1 MTSIITK
8 RQSLHKN
15 LKQQLQENR
24 TLESQLAR
32 TQALAN
38 IGTVTCMIA
47 HEINNLLT
55 PLLNYSELAL
65 RHPEDEQLSQ
75 KALNKTMQNCNRICE
90 IMQSMLS
97 VASGGKENETETANL
112 CGLIDQIF
120 QCLCRDF
127 GKDGIEVRIKVPAE
141 LELVAVRSQIQQVL
155 MNLILNARDAMLEK
169 GGVLTIY
176 AEKDAN
182 TVIIDVCDTGVGIRP
197 ADLSMIFDPFFST
210 KRNEQNSDGG
220 TGLGLAFCKKIV
232 ESHGGSISVESQ
244 PHKGAKFKI
253 ILPQR

>member
-8 RQSLHKN
+8 RQTLHKN
-15 LKQQLQENR
+15 LKQQVQENR

-55 PLLNYSELAL
+55 PLLNYSQLAL
-65 RHPEDEQLSQ
+65 SHPEDSELTQ
-75 KALNKTMQNCNRICE
+75 KALSKTAQSCNRICE
-90 IMQSMLS
+90 IMRSMLS
-97 VASGGKENETETANL
+97 VASGEGEKKEAANL
-112 CGLIDQIF
+112 SVLINQVF

-127 GKDGIEVRIKVPAE
+127 SKDGIDVRVHVPAE
-141 LELVAVRSQIQQVL
+141 LEIIAVKPQMQQVM

-176 AEKDAN
+176 AEKN
-182 TVIIDVCDTGVGIRP
+182 KGGTFIEISDTGVGIN
-197 ADLSMIFDPFFST
+197 AANLSKVFDPFFST
-210 KRNEQNSDGG
+210 KRNEQNSNGG
-220 TGLGLAFCKKIV
+220 TGLGLAFCKKVV
-232 ESHGGSISVESQ
+232 ETHGGSISVESQ
-244 PHKGAKFKI
+244 PNKGAKFKI